1 MITLL
6 QQLIHRAAI
15 DAQFRVQLQTDP
27 CQAATSLGLTL
38 DEEERSVLN
47 EMRKQLAGWRF
58 ADESGPLDP
67 TPMGPGWTG
76 GRDREPRHGGRE
88 RRIRPVAATAC
99 RPGPLVWEL

>member
-6 QQLIHRAAI
+6 QQLIHRAAV

-38 DEEERSVLN
+38 DEEERSALN
-47 EMRKQLAGWRF
+47 EMREQLAGWRF

-76 GRDREPRHGGRE
+76 GPTFT
-88 RRIRPVAATAC
+88 PAALA
-99 RPGPLVWEL
+99 R